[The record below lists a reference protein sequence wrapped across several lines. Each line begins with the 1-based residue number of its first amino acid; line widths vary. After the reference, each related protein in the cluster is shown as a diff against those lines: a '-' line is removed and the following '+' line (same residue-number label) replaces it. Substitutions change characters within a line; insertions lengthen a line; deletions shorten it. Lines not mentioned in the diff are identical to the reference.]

1 MHYKKG
7 NGLLS
12 LFTRFFTITLFYSA
26 VLCASVYDDE
36 TLTLFSKIMPRMVIM
51 SSQKERIKENIEL
64 CIVNDKIDE
73 RIALSL
79 MDKLH
84 NTYPNGINKNLLRLT
99 NTTYST
105 IERCQNSQLVF
116 LLSSN
121 EQNIKKA
128 LQYTQKH
135 TVISMSYDPLYLAY
149 GVETSLF
156 LGRKVTPYLNINE
169 LHKNGIEVDNLL
181 IRISKIYLTEGE
193 KQ

>member
-1 MHYKKG
+1 M
-7 NGLLS
+7 LS
-12 LFTRFFTITLFYSA
+12 LFTRLFTIIL
-26 VLCASVYDDE
+26 LCSTALSASVYDDE

-51 SSQKERIKENIEL
+51 SSQKERIKEKIEL

-73 RIALSL
+73 HIALSL

-84 NTYPNGINKNLLRLT
+84 NAYPNGINKNLLRLT

-105 IERCQNSQLVF
+105 IERCQKSQLVF

-121 EQNIKKA
+121 EENIQKA

-135 TVISMSYDPLYLAY
+135 TAISMSYDPVYLAN

-156 LGRKVTPYLNINE
+156 LGRKVTPYLNINK
-169 LHKNGIEVDNLL
+169 LHKNGIEIDNLL

-193 KQ
+193 KL